1 MAPPKKSKPLDAQGG
16 REVALRLL
24 SRREHAAAELQ
35 YKLSRRGLDAE
46 AGSKVVDAMADAGWQ
61 SDERYAEMLVRNRI
75 EQGYGPLRIEH
86 ELESV
91 GVDRAGIA
99 AAMAEAGCDW
109 TERCALLQQR
119 RFKEPPQTAQ
129 DWQKQYR
136 FLASRGF
143 SAAQVRSALK
153 GPAEPLD

>member
-16 REVALRLL
+16 REAALRLL

-35 YKLSRRGLDAE
+35 FKLSRRGLDAAAASE
-46 AGSKVVDAMADAGWQ
+46 VVGAMADAGWQ

-75 EQGYGPLRIEH
+75 EQGYGPLRIEY
-86 ELESV
+86 ELESA
-91 GVDRAGIA
+91 GVDRAGVVAALA
-99 AAMAEAGCDW
+99 AADADW
-109 TERCALLQQR
+109 AERCAALQQR
-119 RFKEPPQTAQ
+119 RFKGPPLTAQ

-143 SAAQVRSALK
+143 SAAQVRAALK